1 MRLVA
6 SDEWRALPAE
16 AFAKAGGVQREGL
29 VKGEWRVGLGKR
41 QVTSGEWG
49 AASRVRRMGCKLRD
63 EEFHILTKVPEK
75 KKASN
80 NNVRL
85 NN

>member
-16 AFAKAGGVQREGL
+16 VFAKAGGVQ
-29 VKGEWRVGLGKR
+29 RVGLGKR

-49 AASRVRRMGCKLRD
+49 AVSRDRRMGCKLRD

-80 NNVRL
+80 NNIRL

>member
-1 MRLVA
+1 M
-6 SDEWRALPAE
+6 
-16 AFAKAGGVQREGL
+16 
-29 VKGEWRVGLGKR
+29 GLGKR

-49 AASRVRRMGCKLRD
+49 AVSRDRRMGCKLRD

-80 NNVRL
+80 NNIRL

>member
-1 MRLVA
+1 MTSGEQCPPKHLRRRVGF
-6 SDEWRALPAE
+6 SEW
-16 AFAKAGGVQREGL
+16 GL
-29 VKGEWRVGLGKR
+29 VNGEWRVGLGKR

-49 AASRVRRMGCKLRD
+49 AVSRDRRMGCKLRD

-80 NNVRL
+80 NNIRL